1 MKFLPSEECIT
12 EHKESKRHQE
22 NIKIRKVKEA
32 RKKTM
37 PGRRLWKVHEDSVTV
52 ISVYTPGGSEAV
64 AKKSLCW
71 RLNDSSKRSF
81 ARGYRQDSGAVDE
94 QKTLLDIERHSGKMM
109 MLVIVSKQCVK
120 SGNKVK
126 QVWLSI

>member
-37 PGRRLWKVHEDSVTV
+37 PGRRLWKVHEDSVAV

-64 AKKSLCW
+64 AKKSLC
-71 RLNDSSKRSF
+71 
-81 ARGYRQDSGAVDE
+81 
-94 QKTLLDIERHSGKMM
+94 
-109 MLVIVSKQCVK
+109 
-120 SGNKVK
+120 
-126 QVWLSI
+126 